1 MAKQS
6 RDRDGETYTQKMH
19 RESIVRSLDDL
30 ARFCGPGFDVP
41 TLRAG
46 MAQVESLINR
56 YEGKDG

>member
-6 RDRDGETYTQKMH
+6 RDRDGETYTQKMN
-19 RESIVRSLDDL
+19 REAIIKGLGDL

-56 YEGKDG
+56 YEGEDG